1 MRILLAGDT
10 HGNTTHVR
18 YLIDVAVDQ
27 GCDRIF
33 QLGDFGAWE
42 HMSDGR
48 QFMDKVAN
56 YARKNAILVYFLDGN
71 HDKTSLL
78 LEKYGNSPDHEGF
91 LRVRNWIFYSPRG
104 HRWVWDEVSF
114 ISLGGAYSVD
124 KDYRIKVLE
133 AQGSGKPERYWFP
146 EEEMTD
152 EDLARIILDNPGP
165 VDVMLAHDKP
175 RCSNP
180 PWNRKDI
187 PECWPNQDRLQM
199 AVSLM
204 TPAHFY
210 HGHLHFLYA
219 QDVDYGDLAGERR
232 SLHVRGLAP
241 DPSGGYPGYILPY
254 SWHVFD
260 TDDFKIDQIAKGG
273 RYPWA

>member
-1 MRILLAGDT
+1 MAGDV

-18 YLIDVAVDQ
+18 YLIDVAKDND
-27 GCDRIF
+27 CDRIF

-42 HMSDGR
+42 HQSDGV
-48 QFMDKVAN
+48 QYMDKVAN
-56 YARKNAILVYFLDGN
+56 YARKNQVMVYFLDGN
-71 HDKTSLL
+71 HDKTSLVL
-78 LEKYGNSPDHEGF
+78 QKYGNDPDDEGF
-91 LRVRNWIFYSPRG
+91 LKVRNWIRYSPRG
-104 HRWVWDEVSF
+104 HRWTWDEVSF

-133 AQGSGKPERYWFP
+133 KQGSGKPERYWFP

-152 EDLARIILDNPGP
+152 YDMAAILLDTTP

-175 RCSNP
+175 RCSVP

-199 AVSLM
+199 AVATL

-210 HGHLHFLYA
+210 HGHLHLLYQ
-219 QDVDYGDLAGERR
+219 QDVDYGDLHGQRR
-232 SLHVRGLAP
+232 KLHVRGLAP
-241 DPSGGYPGYILPY
+241 DPSGGYRGYRLEH

-260 TDDFKIDQIAKGG
+260 TDDFKIDQIVTGG

>member
-1 MRILLAGDT
+1 MAGDV
-10 HGNTTHVR
+10 HGNTTHMR
-18 YLIDVAVDQ
+18 YLIDVARDQ

-56 YARKNAILVYFLDGN
+56 YARKNAVLVYFLDGN
-71 HDKTSLL
+71 HDKTSLV

-91 LRVRNWIFYSPRG
+91 LQVRNWILYSPRG
-104 HRWVWDEVSF
+104 HRWTWDEVSF

-124 KDYRIKVLE
+124 KDYRVKVLE

-152 EDLARIILDNPGP
+152 EDMAKILLDVTP

-175 RCSNP
+175 RCSVP
-180 PWNRKDI
+180 TWNRKDI

-199 AVSLM
+199 AVKAL

-210 HGHLHFLYA
+210 HGHLHWLYA
-219 QDVDYGDLAGERR
+219 QDVDYGDLNGQRQ
-232 SLHVRGLAP
+232 SLHVRGLASEP
-241 DPSGGYPGYILPY
+241 GGGYRGYQLSY
-254 SWHVFD
+254 SWYVFD
-260 TDDFKIDQIAKGG
+260 TDDFKIDQIATGG

>member
-1 MRILLAGDT
+1 MAGDI
-10 HGNTTHVR
+10 HGNTTHMR
-18 YLIDVAVDQ
+18 YLVDVARDQ
-27 GCDRIF
+27 DCDRIF

-42 HMSDGR
+42 HMSDGV

-56 YARKNAILVYFLDGN
+56 YARKNQVMIYFLDGN

-78 LEKYGNSPDHEGF
+78 MQKYSDDPDDEGF
-91 LRVRNWIFYSPRG
+91 LKVRDWIRYSPRG
-104 HRWVWDEVSF
+104 HRWTWDEVTF

-124 KDYRIKVLE
+124 KDYRVNVLE

-146 EEEMTD
+146 EEEMSD
-152 EDLARIILDNPGP
+152 GYMSVILRDTTP

-175 RCSNP
+175 RSSSP

-187 PECWPNQDRLQM
+187 PNCWPNQDRLQM
-199 AVSLM
+199 AVTAL

-210 HGHLHFLYA
+210 HGHLHFLYQ
-219 QDVDYGDLAGERR
+219 QDVDYGDLNGQRR
-232 SLHVRGLAP
+232 TVHVHGLASEP
-241 DPSGGYPGYILPY
+241 GGDYRGYQLSY

-260 TDDFKIDQIAKGG
+260 TDDFKIDQIATGG
-273 RYPWA
+273 RYPWAN